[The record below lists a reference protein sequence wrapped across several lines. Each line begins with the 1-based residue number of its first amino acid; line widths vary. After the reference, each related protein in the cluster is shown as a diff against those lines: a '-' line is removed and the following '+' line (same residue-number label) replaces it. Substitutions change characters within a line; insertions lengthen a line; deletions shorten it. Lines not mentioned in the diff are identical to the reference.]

1 MKNQLNI
8 DFIANDD
15 NKIELKYNSS
25 YEQISC
31 KKSTFLKMPPNISF
45 LDGLGKTE
53 NSMISSIVINNAKNE
68 SILKSNSE
76 YNNSG
81 GKIENKN
88 NIFKLSSMDEKKI
101 IFKIVSTFSKKKENN
116 NKKKPLKVKLI
127 F

>member
-31 KKSTFLKMPPNISF
+31 EKSTFLKMPPNISF

-53 NSMISSIVINNAKNE
+53 NSMINSIVINNAKNE

-88 NIFKLSSMDEKKI
+88 NIFKLSSMDEKKNNI
-101 IFKIVSTFSKKKENN
+101 QNSEHIFQEKRK
-116 NKKKPLKVKLI
+116 
-127 F
+127 

>member
-88 NIFKLSSMDEKKI
+88 NIFKLSSMDEKKNNI
-101 IFKIVSTFSKKKENN
+101 QNSEHIFQEKRK
-116 NKKKPLKVKLI
+116 
-127 F
+127 